1 MEPDRH
7 RANWLLDEP
16 VRFYRRGER
25 VADRPLRAA
34 GFYVDPYGNGGCRHP
49 IGPFPT
55 HRAAQE
61 WAGCMGRAVLIGNA
75 AARSELD
82 AEAKQLAQTNMIAVI
97 GASGR
102 SGAALCR
109 ALREP
114 FRAVV
119 RSAAKWEALGIDAP
133 HAVADLQDPDALRA
147 ALAGASVVISCA
159 HARNIPAIL
168 AAAPEEATFVFM
180 GSTRRYSRWPDSH
193 GDGVRAGEAAFLAS
207 GRAGFLLHPTMI
219 YGAQGEDNV
228 QRLAALMRRLPVLP
242 LPGGGRNLVQPIHQD
257 DVTDS
262 LIAAAVEETTQ
273 AQVIVIAG
281 PQPVAYRDFCAAIA
295 RAAGFRPR
303 PVLPLPASLLV
314 LASPLARL
322 VPSLPRI
329 GAEEIRRLTE
339 DKDFDT
345 TAMREIL
352 GIEPLPLAEGLL
364 RTFS

>member
-1 MEPDRH
+1 
-7 RANWLLDEP
+7 
-16 VRFYRRGER
+16 
-25 VADRPLRAA
+25 
-34 GFYVDPYGNGGCRHP
+34 
-49 IGPFPT
+49 
-55 HRAAQE
+55 
-61 WAGCMGRAVLIGNA
+61 
-75 AARSELD
+75 
-82 AEAKQLAQTNMIAVI
+82 MIAVI

-133 HAVADLQDPDALRA
+133 HAVADLQDPETLRA
-147 ALAGASVVISCA
+147 ALAGTSVVISCA
-159 HARNIPAIL
+159 HARHIPAIL
-168 AAAPEEATFVFM
+168 AAAPEDATFVFM
-180 GSTRRYSRWPDSH
+180 GSTRRHSRWPDSH

-219 YGAQGEDNV
+219 YGAEGEDNV

-242 LPGGGRNLVQPIHQD
+242 LPGGGHNLVQPIHQD
-257 DVTDS
+257 DVTRS
-262 LIAAAVEETTQ
+262 LIAAARREAAQ

-281 PQPVAYRDFCAAIA
+281 PEPIAYRDFCAAVA
-295 RAAGFRPR
+295 RAAGLRPR
-303 PVLPLPASLLV
+303 PVLPLPASLLAM
-314 LASPLARL
+314 ASPLARL
-322 VPSLPRI
+322 LPFLPRI

-352 GIEPLPLAEGLL
+352 GIDPRPLAEGL
-364 RTFS
+364 RQTFP